1 MFVVAVVAVVAAV
14 AVAVAMDGGR
24 TPGGKRRVMV
34 VADPGR
40 ESVGALE
47 WALYHAV
54 LEHDEIILLHIEQAN
69 ARRSSALSAFL
80 RRPPAA
86 ASPRVSPHAAVG
98 VADGKGDYEFLE
110 VMRARCKFAQPK
122 VRVQVER
129 VELESKDKATTIL
142 TCTKVFRVDL
152 LVIGHRRS
160 SSSFLGCKLS
170 GGMSSKGADAAEF
183 LIENSK
189 CLCVGVQKKGQNA
202 GYLLNTKTHKNF
214 WLLA

>member
-160 SSSFLGCKLS
+160 SSSFLG
-170 GGMSSKGADAAEF
+170 
-183 LIENSK
+183 
-189 CLCVGVQKKGQNA
+189 
-202 GYLLNTKTHKNF
+202 
-214 WLLA
+214 